1 MKGQFIITIL
11 LYVTFLIKIL
21 IHNLCL
27 TVSAEASYLILGHP
41 HRTLYVERF
50 IGRYSVLCEESIL
63 CRGDGWSFGGY
74 TVEGMSHLAGP
85 STIKWGNEKGS
96 RWIVSSEDVNVFFV
110 CCISP
115 NPVLN
120 CSEKKT
126 TTPPLSFFLKLF
138 LKFMCLM
145 TSLSSYNT
153 VYFPSKHEQIMKKKI
168 YRRFCFF

>member
-11 LYVTFLIKIL
+11 LYVTFLINIL

-27 TVSAEASYLILGHP
+27 TVSAEASYLVLGHP

-50 IGRYSVLCEESIL
+50 IGRYSVLCEESVL

-96 RWIVSSEDVNVFFV
+96 RWIVSSEDVNVICFLYKLKSSTLLFWRGKKNYN
-110 CCISP
+110 SP
-115 NPVLN
+115 
-120 CSEKKT
+120 
-126 TTPPLSFFLKLF
+126 PPPKFFFLNYF
-138 LKFMCLM
+138 L
-145 TSLSSYNT
+145 N
-153 VYFPSKHEQIMKKKI
+153 
-168 YRRFCFF
+168 FCA